1 MKFSFIVPGPDIE
14 VARSREEKVA
24 GSCPPLGV
32 LYLAAVLQ
40 QVGVE
45 VSVLDQAAQGYSF
58 EQTVKWIE
66 KENPD
71 ILGFSTLSISG
82 RTAAKIAE
90 EAKRRNPNL
99 KIVYGNHYATF
110 NAERIL
116 AKYPQVD
123 IVVRGE
129 GEATVLE
136 LVKCIEKGDSLKKV
150 LGITFRHKEKIVST
164 PSRPLIKNI
173 DEIPFPDRSLLEAE
187 YSFSLFDVQVAPRR
201 FTTILSSR
209 GCPYECKFCCCK
221 NLFNRVW
228 RARTVK
234 NVFEELN
241 MLVSEGYR
249 NFLFVDDSFTLN
261 QKRVIELCQLIAKEN
276 WDIEWICEGRV
287 DHSSYEMLRNMV
299 KAGCRLLYFGIE
311 SANQRILDYYKKGI
325 TPQQAKEAVKKA
337 KKSGMDIVVGSFI
350 VGAPTETREEIINTL
365 TFAQKIPI
373 DIPQFNILGAA
384 PGVEIWEELKRDGYL
399 KNEEKYWE
407 TGLAVSMVHP
417 KTLPYH
423 EIRMMVQSYFKK
435 FFLER
440 PKFLLEQAA
449 RTLTSSFRFNVVLHN
464 IPRIRAIANSL
475 RNFSIS

>member
-1 MKFSFIVPGPDIE
+1 MKFSFIVPSPNIE
-14 VARSREEKVA
+14 VAVNREEKVA

-40 QVGVE
+40 QAGVE
-45 VSVLDQAAQGYSF
+45 VSVLDQTAQGYSF
-58 EQTVKWIE
+58 RQVMKWIE
-66 KENPD
+66 RENPD
-71 ILGFSTLSISG
+71 ILGFSTLSVSG
-82 RTAAKIAE
+82 GTAAKIAK
-90 EAKRRNPNL
+90 EAKRRNPDL

-123 IVVRGE
+123 IIVRGE
-129 GEATVLE
+129 GEATALE
-136 LVKCIEKGDSLKKV
+136 LVKCIERGHNLKKV
-150 LGITFRHKEKIVST
+150 LGITFRNKGKIVST
-164 PSRPLIKNI
+164 PNRPLIKNI

-187 YSFSLFDVQVAPRR
+187 YSLSLFDIGVAPKR

-221 NLFNRVW
+221 NLFNRIW

-261 QKRVIELCQLIAKEN
+261 QKRVIELCQLIIKEK

-287 DHSSYEMLRNMV
+287 DCSSYEMLRNMA
-299 KAGCRLLYFGIE
+299 KAGCKLLYFGIE

-325 TPQQAKEAVKKA
+325 TPQQAVKAVEKA
-337 KKSGMDIVVGSFI
+337 RKSGIDIIVGSFI
-350 VGAPTETREEIINTL
+350 VGAPTETRKEIINTL

-373 DIPQFNILGAA
+373 DIPQFNILSAA
-384 PGVEIWEELKRDGYL
+384 PGMEIWEELKRDGYL
-399 KNEEKYWE
+399 REEKYWE
-407 TGLAVSMVHP
+407 TGVPVSMIHP

-423 EIRMMVQSYFKK
+423 EIKEMVQSYFKK
-435 FFLER
+435 FFLTR

-449 RTLTSSFRFNVVLHN
+449 RTISSSFRLNIVLRN
-464 IPRIRAIANSL
+464 LPRMGAIANNLRDFSL
-475 RNFSIS
+475 T